1 MLFNQITKIYY
12 SNGIEVF
19 GPMSFEDFSK
29 NKYYSSTLVWYKGLK
44 AWMPIENV
52 KEFRHLI
59 GTLPTPNLDEGRPK
73 SLVTDTPPLDKIQF
87 SKSKS
92 TNTILLVIVAL
103 IIVAIGIYLYTVY
116 QEEQMVVE
124 PTTDNSIV
132 FETEI
137 IPEVDIID
145 SSDIHDAEKYT
156 YRENWQKFISVSPND
171 YKNKEVGGIEDL
183 KIKIAN
189 SSPYP
194 IDSVKVKISYLK
206 SNGEVFQT
214 ETLQFDN
221 IPAKGNKELFAPD
234 SKRGVK
240 VLCSILTLHSKELQI
255 CYDKKKNV
263 LESDMNSD
271 PYYCE

>member
-44 AWMPIENV
+44 AWMPIENI
-52 KEFRHLI
+52 KELRHLI
-59 GTLPTPNLDEGRPK
+59 GTLPTPSLNEGRPK
-73 SLVTDTPPLDKIQF
+73 SLVTETPPLDKIQF
-87 SKSKS
+87 TKAKR
-92 TNTILLVIVAL
+92 TNAILLVIGTL
-103 IIVAIGIYLYTVY
+103 ILAAIGLFLYTLY

-132 FETEI
+132 FENADITEA
-137 IPEVDIID
+137 EVID

-156 YRENWQKFISVSPND
+156 YRENWQKFITANPNN
-171 YKNKEVGGIEDL
+171 YRNKEMGGIEDL
-183 KIKIAN
+183 KIRIAN
-189 SSPYP
+189 SSPYS
-194 IDSVKVKISYLK
+194 IDSVKVKITYLK

-214 ETLQFDN
+214 EMLHFDN

-255 CYDKKKNV
+255 CYDKKQNV
-263 LESDMNSD
+263 FEKDLNSD